1 MILKNRKRHED
12 IYDKISSLYGIKFK
26 AQLKDSPIEFKAF
39 YHLVDVITSSECYQ
53 IIFIN
58 DERIIYSDKSDFI
71 AEFRI
76 YIQSK
81 IIELQDEFEELNS
94 REYYGMKYDENEV
107 FNQHERIGHWQY
119 KLNQILDKFKMIK
132 D

>member
-12 IYDKISSLYGIKFK
+12 IYEKISSLYGIKFK

-39 YHLVDVITSSECYQ
+39 YNVVDVITNRECYQ
-53 IIFIN
+53 IIFAN
-58 DERIIYSDKSDFI
+58 DESIIYSDKSDFI
-71 AEFRI
+71 TEFMI
-76 YIQSK
+76 YIQTK
-81 IIELQDEFEELNS
+81 IIELQDQFEELNS

-107 FNQHERIGHWQY
+107 FNQHERIGHGQY

-132 D
+132 N

>member
-39 YHLVDVITSSECYQ
+39 YHVIDVMTNSKCYQ
-53 IIFIN
+53 IIFGN
-58 DERIIYSDKSDFI
+58 DERIIYFEKSDFI
-71 AEFRI
+71 TEFMI

-81 IIELQDEFEELNS
+81 INGLQDQFDELNN
-94 REYYGMKYDENEV
+94 REYDGMKYDENEV
-107 FNQHERIGHWQY
+107 FNQHERIGHGQY

-132 D
+132 K